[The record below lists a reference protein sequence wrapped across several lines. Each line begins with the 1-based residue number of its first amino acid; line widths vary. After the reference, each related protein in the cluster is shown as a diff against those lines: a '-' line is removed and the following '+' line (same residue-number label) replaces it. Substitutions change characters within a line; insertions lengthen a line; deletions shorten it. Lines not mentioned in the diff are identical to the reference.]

1 MVKTMFNKTF
11 FGTELPI
18 IQAPM
23 AGVQD
28 SALTIAVSNA
38 GGLGSLP
45 CAMLRPDALR
55 AELKFI
61 KSQTSKPFNLNFF
74 CHTAPEPDLER
85 EAKWHKILEPY
96 FKEYGLKKSD
106 IPTGSGRIP
115 FNQESADLLAEYNP
129 PVISFHFGLPA
140 DSLLAQI
147 KNLGAYVLASATNL
161 EEAKWLEAN
170 GTDAIIAQGLEAGG
184 HRGIF
189 LNNDLSTQVATFEL
203 LKQIV
208 GISKL
213 PVIAAGG
220 ISTANDVAK
229 ALSLGA
235 SAVQIGTAYLLCTE
249 TKTSQIQRAA
259 IKSKKTRKTVITN
272 IFSGRPARG
281 IENRSI
287 REIGPINADTPEFPL
302 AAATISA
309 LRTKAEAVGVDD
321 FTPLWCGENISGCSE
336 IPAAELTRLLVT
348 EL

>member
-1 MVKTMFNKTF
+1 MFNKTF

-55 AELKFI
+55 AKLKFI
-61 KSQTSKPFNLNFF
+61 KFQTSKPFNLNFF

-85 EAKWHKILEPY
+85 EAKWRKILQPY
-96 FKEYGLKKSD
+96 FKEYGLNKSD

-115 FNQESADLLAEYNP
+115 FNQEKADLLEEYKP
-129 PVISFHFGLPA
+129 PVISFHFGVPA
-140 DSLLAQI
+140 DSLLEQI
-147 KNLGAYVLASATNL
+147 KNPGAYVLASATNL

-184 HRGIF
+184 HRGIL
-189 LNNDLSTQVATFEL
+189 LNNDLSTQVTTFEL

-249 TKTSQIQRAA
+249 TKTSQIHRAA
-259 IKSKKTRKTVITN
+259 IKSKKNRKTVITN

-287 REIGPINADTPEFPL
+287 REIGPINVDTPEFPL
-302 AAATISA
+302 AAAAISA
-309 LRTKAEAVGVDD
+309 LRTKAEAVGVEDL
-321 FTPLWCGENISGCSE
+321 TPLWCGENISGCIE
-336 IPAAELTRLLVT
+336 IPAAELTRLQVT

>member
-1 MVKTMFNKTF
+1 
-11 FGTELPI
+11 
-18 IQAPM
+18 M

-55 AELKFI
+55 AELKSI

-74 CHTAPEPDLER
+74 CHTAPEPNLER
-85 EAKWHKILEPY
+85 EAKWSKILQPY
-96 FKEYGLKKSD
+96 FKEYALKKSD
-106 IPTGSGRIP
+106 IPKGSGRFP

-140 DSLLAQI
+140 DSLLVQI

-208 GISKL
+208 GITKL

-249 TKTSQIQRAA
+249 TKTSQILRAA

-302 AAATISA
+302 AAAISA

>member
-1 MVKTMFNKTF
+1 
-11 FGTELPI
+11 
-18 IQAPM
+18 M

-55 AELKFI
+55 AELKSI

-85 EAKWHKILEPY
+85 EAKWRKILQPY
-96 FKEYGLKKSD
+96 FKEYALKKSD

-147 KNLGAYVLASATNL
+147 KNLGAYVLTSATNL

-184 HRGIF
+184 HRSIF
-189 LNNDLSTQVATFEL
+189 LNNDL
-203 LKQIV
+203 
-208 GISKL
+208 
-213 PVIAAGG
+213 
-220 ISTANDVAK
+220 
-229 ALSLGA
+229 
-235 SAVQIGTAYLLCTE
+235 
-249 TKTSQIQRAA
+249 
-259 IKSKKTRKTVITN
+259 
-272 IFSGRPARG
+272 
-281 IENRSI
+281 
-287 REIGPINADTPEFPL
+287 
-302 AAATISA
+302 
-309 LRTKAEAVGVDD
+309 
-321 FTPLWCGENISGCSE
+321 
-336 IPAAELTRLLVT
+336 
-348 EL
+348 

>member
-1 MVKTMFNKTF
+1 MIKTKFNKTF

-38 GGLGSLP
+38 GGLGSMS

-55 AELKFI
+55 AELKSI
-61 KSQTSKPFNLNFF
+61 KSKTSKPFNLNFF
-74 CHTAPEPDLER
+74 CHTSCEPDLER
-85 EAKWHKILEPY
+85 EAKCRKILQPY

-115 FNQESADLLAEYNP
+115 FNQESVDLLAEYNP

-161 EEAKWLEAN
+161 EETKWLEAN
-170 GTDAIIAQGLEAGG
+170 DTDAIIAQWLEAGG

-189 LNNDLSTQVATFEL
+189 LNKDLSTQVATFEL

-235 SAVQIGTAYLLCTE
+235 SAVQIGTAYLLCTA
-249 TKTSQIQRAA
+249 TKTSQIQQAA
-259 IKSKKTRKTVITN
+259 IKSKKPHKTVITN
-272 IFSGRPARG
+272 IYRGRQARG
-281 IENRSI
+281 IETRSI
-287 REIGPINADTPEFPL
+287 REIGPINADTPEFPF
-302 AAATISA
+302 AAAAISA
-309 LRTKAEAVGVDD
+309 LRTKAEAVGVED
-321 FTPLWCGENISGCSE
+321 FTPLWCGKIS
-336 IPAAELTRLLVT
+336 AAAVKFLLQN
-348 EL
+348 

>member
-1 MVKTMFNKTF
+1 M
-11 FGTELPI
+11 
-18 IQAPM
+18 
-23 AGVQD
+23 
-28 SALTIAVSNA
+28 
-38 GGLGSLP
+38 
-45 CAMLRPDALR
+45 
-55 AELKFI
+55 
-61 KSQTSKPFNLNFF
+61 
-74 CHTAPEPDLER
+74 
-85 EAKWHKILEPY
+85 
-96 FKEYGLKKSD
+96 
-106 IPTGSGRIP
+106 
-115 FNQESADLLAEYNP
+115 
-129 PVISFHFGLPA
+129 
-140 DSLLAQI
+140 
-147 KNLGAYVLASATNL
+147 
-161 EEAKWLEAN
+161 
-170 GTDAIIAQGLEAGG
+170 
-184 HRGIF
+184 
-189 LNNDLSTQVATFEL
+189 NNDLSTQVATFEL

-235 SAVQIGTAYLLCTE
+235 SAVQIGIAYLLCTE
-249 TKTSQIQRAA
+249 TKTSQIRRAA
-259 IKSKKTRKTVITN
+259 IKSKKNRKTVITN

-302 AAATISA
+302 AAAAISA

>member
-1 MVKTMFNKTF
+1 
-11 FGTELPI
+11 
-18 IQAPM
+18 M

-55 AELKFI
+55 AELKSI

-74 CHTAPEPDLER
+74 CHTAPEPNLER
-85 EAKWHKILEPY
+85 EAKWSKILQPY
-96 FKEYGLKKSD
+96 FKEYALKKSD
-106 IPTGSGRIP
+106 IPKGSGRFP

-140 DSLLAQI
+140 DSLLVQI

-208 GISKL
+208 GITKL

-249 TKTSQIQRAA
+249 TKTSQILRAA

-302 AAATISA
+302 AAAAISA

>member
-1 MVKTMFNKTF
+1 
-11 FGTELPI
+11 
-18 IQAPM
+18 M

-55 AELKFI
+55 AELKSI

-74 CHTAPEPDLER
+74 CHTASEPDLER
-85 EAKWHKILEPY
+85 EAKWRKILQPY

-106 IPTGSGRIP
+106 IPTRSGRIP

-189 LNNDLSTQVATFEL
+189 LNNDLSTQVPTLDL

-220 ISTANDVAK
+220 ISIANDVAK

-235 SAVQIGTAYLLCTE
+235 SAVQIGTAYLLCPE

-259 IKSKKTRKTVITN
+259 IKSKKTRKTVIKN
-272 IFSGRPARG
+272 IFSGNRPMESKTGAS
-281 IENRSI
+281 EKLVQSM
-287 REIGPINADTPEFPL
+287 PIHRNSRLLLPQFLLYVQKLKQLELIILHHFGVEKIS
-302 AAATISA
+302 AAAV
-309 LRTKAEAVGVDD
+309 K
-321 FTPLWCGENISGCSE
+321 F
-336 IPAAELTRLLVT
+336 LLQN
-348 EL
+348 